1 MTIVLTDPKY
11 PHNVGAVVRAAS
23 CFGISD
29 VLITGNRVELEG
41 RPGYRLPR
49 EERMRGRYKVDLR
62 RVDRPI
68 DALGP
73 DVTPVAVEL
82 VPGAEEMIWFDHPD
96 SAAYIFGPEDGNL
109 DSSIR
114 RLCHR
119 VVALPMLHCANLS
132 AAVYLTLY
140 DRHSK
145 RVRANLEAPL
155 RLESVGV

>member
-1 MTIVLTDPKY
+1 MTIILTDPKF
-11 PHNVGAVVRAAS
+11 PHNVGQVVRAAS
-23 CFGISD
+23 CFGVPD

-73 DVTPVAVEL
+73 LVTPVAVEL
-82 VPGAEEMIWFDHPD
+82 VPGAEELIWFDHPD
-96 SAAYIFGPEDGNL
+96 DAAYVFGPEDGTL
-109 DSSIR
+109 DASIR

-119 VVALPMLHCANLS
+119 VVAIPMMHCINLS
-132 AAVYLTLY
+132 TAVSLVLY

-145 RVRANLEAPL
+145 RVRAGLEAPL
-155 RLESVGV
+155 RLESVPV